1 MKKRLLSILLALCM
15 VICLVP
21 TSVFAES
28 ETNKKVETEQELV
41 DALSDSSTDI
51 ITLKNDIAIST
62 TLTVDRAVTLD
73 LVGYMLEMTGS
84 GSVIK
89 IADGG
94 HLTLKDSDPTS
105 TYYFTPNSDGLWKW
119 GTSGTKTVHGGV
131 IYGGTG
137 TKMYYSTYGGGVL
150 IEPGGAFTMNGG
162 SIVGCK
168 ADGAGGG
175 VVVQCGDANGIFT
188 MNSGAIIGCVA
199 ESGGGVETNGG
210 GVGEYGQFIMNGGVI
225 DSCVAN
231 GRTGGGGVRND
242 GLFIMGKDATIKNCK
257 AVENGQRNI
266 GSGIV
271 LAGDERQTIGGTII
285 SEDAVDEKYIFMNR
299 STMAIGENANIH
311 ANITLDGGK
320 IDLDGSRATVYGKIT
335 NDSYGGVSCFADGL
349 VTVNYKVSGE
359 DYAVQ
364 VLRSGS
370 FATRPIEPTK
380 TGYEFDGWFTS
391 DGTKWDYNT
400 AVTENITLTG
410 YLSLPVTRESEL
422 EAALADDTV
431 EVIKL
436 KDNTNTVITLEITRA
451 VTLDLNGCILSM
463 MSNIRVKSGGHLTL
477 IDSNPT
483 VEHRFVSD
491 NGLWK
496 LYENSG
502 IETVNGGV
510 IYGGKGITDRNSNG
524 YGGGVYIY
532 DGGRF
537 TMNGGNIVGCKAE
550 GYIAYGGGVFVAKGG
565 AFTMTGG
572 SITGCTAVAQG
583 YGMAFGG
590 GIRNDGESNNSNVG
604 RTTLSGTALIRDCH
618 AKGVTGANQMYGG
631 GISDAGT
638 LTISGDVTIIGCTA
652 DGYGSDAMYVNA
664 NNDSSIMGGTF
675 YGSVDDPGNKISGI
689 TVTYCLNNDKN
700 YATQVL
706 QQGDQI
712 TLPDPAKPGCT
723 FDGWYKDGTKW
734 EKTTPVTENLALT
747 GWLYIPVTSE
757 AELRAALADDTV
769 DVIRLTKD
777 IDISSSLTV
786 NRKVTLDLGGYVLQ
800 YTDTTANGSV
810 FKIVSGGDLTVI
822 DSRPD
827 AEHRFNSDNILWAP
841 DEQNGKEIVMGGV
854 ITGGT
859 GTPCY
864 VNGSSYFVACGG
876 GVYLEGD
883 ARFTMDGGNI
893 VGCIANT
900 GGGVHI
906 SENGSFTMNGGSI
919 MGCSSWDLSGPNG
932 TPYFGGV
939 YLDSGTFTMT
949 GGVIKDCAKYSVVLN
964 ENATM
969 NANGGE
975 IYGVVEVG
983 KNSYV
988 TSLDGIAGVTVFRD
1002 NFWIYHNSARVDW
1015 GIFYGSITNYYD
1027 DPIIGL
1033 TVTYMNGETIYAR
1046 QILPSGALATRP
1058 DAPAATPGYTF
1069 GGWNKAD
1076 GTAWDY
1082 ASDKVTD
1089 NITLYAKWIANTY
1102 TVTFDTAGGTEIAP
1116 ITQGYGTAITA
1127 PAAPTKEGYT
1137 FVGWDK
1143 SIPTTMPAENITI
1156 TAQWKINKYTI
1167 TFDTAGGTE
1176 IAPITQDYGTQIA
1189 SPAAPTRE
1197 GYNFVGWDKS
1207 IPATMPAEN
1216 ITITAQWKD
1225 TEKPTGE
1232 IIIGTNKW
1240 QSFLNKLTFG
1250 LFFKDTQEVTINA
1263 ADNSGAVFISY
1274 FVTDQDLSEAEL
1286 GSLVY
1291 YAYDEPF
1298 CIDPNGEYIIYA
1310 MLVDESLNIT
1320 YLRSDRLTLDNVR
1333 PVITGIENGKIYCA
1347 AQTVSIDEKYADTVT
1362 VNGTAVELDENGS
1375 FVLSPAD
1382 GEQKIIAADK
1392 AGNTAEMTVTVN
1404 DGHTFGEWK
1413 SNGDGT
1419 HTRKCT
1425 ADGCNSCETKN
1436 CSGGKSTCAEKAI
1449 CELCGKAYGE
1459 LNASNHTNL
1468 VNFPAKAATTD
1479 AEGNIEYWRCEGCG
1493 KYFAD
1498 SAGTKEITAK
1508 DTVTGKLP
1516 SDKKSPQTGASGMLA
1531 LCAALLLA
1539 SGGTAAVISTR
1550 KKKKFGKAE

>member
-73 LVGYMLEMTGS
+73 VYGYMLEITGS
-84 GSVIK
+84 GSVINIK
-89 IADGG
+89 SGG
-94 HLTLKDSDPTS
+94 HLTLKDSDPTVEHR
-105 TYYFTPNSDGLWKW
+105 FVSDNGLWKLDEI
-119 GTSGTKTVHGGV
+119 SGTETVRGGV

-199 ESGGGVETNGG
+199 ESGGGVETDGG

-285 SEDAVDEKYIFMNR
+285 SEDVVDEKYIFMNR
-299 STMAIGENANIH
+299 STMAIGESANIH

-349 VTVNYKVSGE
+349 VTVNYKVNGE

-364 VLRSGS
+364 ILRSGS

-380 TGYEFDGWFTS
+380 TGYEFDDWFVS

-410 YLSLPVTRESEL
+410 S
-422 EAALADDTV
+422 
-431 EVIKL
+431 
-436 KDNTNTVITLEITRA
+436 
-451 VTLDLNGCILSM
+451 
-463 MSNIRVKSGGHLTL
+463 
-477 IDSNPT
+477 
-483 VEHRFVSD
+483 
-491 NGLWK
+491 
-496 LYENSG
+496 
-502 IETVNGGV
+502 
-510 IYGGKGITDRNSNG
+510 
-524 YGGGVYIY
+524 
-532 DGGRF
+532 
-537 TMNGGNIVGCKAE
+537 
-550 GYIAYGGGVFVAKGG
+550 
-565 AFTMTGG
+565 
-572 SITGCTAVAQG
+572 
-583 YGMAFGG
+583 
-590 GIRNDGESNNSNVG
+590 
-604 RTTLSGTALIRDCH
+604 
-618 AKGVTGANQMYGG
+618 
-631 GISDAGT
+631 
-638 LTISGDVTIIGCTA
+638 
-652 DGYGSDAMYVNA
+652 
-664 NNDSSIMGGTF
+664 
-675 YGSVDDPGNKISGI
+675 
-689 TVTYCLNNDKN
+689 
-700 YATQVL
+700 
-706 QQGDQI
+706 
-712 TLPDPAKPGCT
+712 
-723 FDGWYKDGTKW
+723 
-734 EKTTPVTENLALT
+734 
-747 GWLYIPVTSE
+747 LYIPVTSE
-757 AELRAALADDTV
+757 TELRAALADDTA

-786 NRKVTLDLGGYVLQ
+786 LRKVTLDLNGYVLKM
-800 YTDTTANGSV
+800 TGSGSV
-810 FKIVSGGDLTVI
+810 IILDNKSGITGDLTLI
-822 DSRPD
+822 DSNPT
-827 AEHRFNSDNILWAP
+827 AEHKFKVNGAEPWVLDNSGT
-841 DEQNGKEIVMGGV
+841 ETVYGGI

-859 GTPCY
+859 GSRIFFS
-864 VNGSSYFVACGG
+864 NGVSGG
-876 GVYLEGD
+876 GVIIGSGAL
-883 ARFTMDGGNI
+883 TMNGGNI
-893 VGCIANT
+893 VGCIANR
-900 GGGVHI
+900 GGGLFL
-906 SENGSFTMNGGSI
+906 SDGSFTMNAGSI
-919 MGCSSWDLSGPNG
+919 VGCSTPNRLTTGEAFHGGIYAFGPMANAD
-932 TPYFGGV
+932 TTGV
-939 YLDSGTFTMT
+939 ITLT
-949 GGVIKDCAKYSVVLN
+949 GGLIKNNGRYDI
-964 ENATM
+964 NAAYMTTIY
-969 NANGGE
+969 ANGGE
-975 IYGVVEVG
+975 VYGGVHLNQSSKITCLAEDNGITAFKG
-983 KNSYV
+983 KTV
-988 TSLDGIAGVTVFRD
+988 IGGTSSV
-1002 NFWIYHNSARVDW
+1002 NPSHVDW
-1015 GIFYGSITNYYD
+1015 GLFYG
-1027 DPIIGL
+1027 GL
-1033 TVTYMNGETIYAR
+1033 DIYGNTTGVIVTYKDGDSEHAK
-1046 QILPSGALATRP
+1046 QVLPSGTLATRP
-1058 DAPAATPGYTF
+1058 DDPTATPGYTF

-1127 PAAPTKEGYT
+1127 PAAPTREGYT
-1137 FVGWDK
+1137 FIGWDTE
-1143 SIPTTMPAENITI
+1143 IPTTMPAENMTV

-1320 YLRSDRLTLDNVR
+1320 YLRSDRITLDNVR
-1333 PVITGIENGKIYCA
+1333 PVITGIENGKTYCE
-1347 AQTVSIDEKYADTVT
+1347 AQTVTVDEKYVDTVT
-1362 VNGTAVELDENGS
+1362 VNGTEVELDEEGS
-1375 FVLSPAD
+1375 FTLAPAN
-1382 GEQKIIAADK
+1382 GKQKIIAADK

-1413 SNGDGT
+1413 SNGGGT

-1436 CSGGKSTCAEKAI
+1436 CSGGKATCAEKAI

-1468 VNFPAKAATTD
+1468 VSFPAKAATTD

-1531 LCAALLLA
+1531 LCAALLLT

>member
-1 MKKRLLSILLALCM
+1 MKKRLLSILLAICM

-21 TSVFAES
+21 TSVFAEN

-73 LVGYMLEMTGS
+73 VYGYMLEITGS
-84 GSVIK
+84 GSVINIK
-89 IADGG
+89 SGG

-105 TYYFTPNSDGLWKW
+105 AYKFTPDANGLWKW
-119 GTSGTKTVHGGV
+119 GTSGTKTVRGGV
-131 IYGGTG
+131 IYGGNAE
-137 TKMYYSTYGGGVL
+137 YGGGVH
-150 IEPGGAFTMNGG
+150 IEAGGRFTMNGG
-162 SIVGCK
+162 SIVGCL
-168 ADGAGGG
+168 ASRDSSGYGGG
-175 VVVQCGDANGIFT
+175 VYVIDGGAFE
-188 MNSGAIIGCVA
+188 MNDGAAIIGCVA
-199 ESGGGVETNGG
+199 VMGYGGGVYCEGR
-210 GVGEYGQFIMNGGVI
+210 FIMNGGTI
-225 DSCVAN
+225 RDCTAFTAGAIEYLGKTPLTLNGNIIAGSNDISNHPDSGVTGNTISINGVSNLILGDKADIQADISVSICTIHAN
-231 GRTGGGGVRND
+231 GGVVK
-242 GLFIMGKDATIKNCK
+242 G
-257 AVENGQRNI
+257 NI
-266 GSGIV
+266 RSYSKSTV
-271 LAGDERQTIGGTII
+271 CVDEGVSGGTII
-285 SEDAVDEKYIFMNR
+285 YGQIRGSYISVDGP
-299 STMAIGENANIH
+299 A
-311 ANITLDGGK
+311 
-320 IDLDGSRATVYGKIT
+320 
-335 NDSYGGVSCFADGL
+335 
-349 VTVNYKVSGE
+349 VNYKVNGE

-364 VLRSGS
+364 ILRSGS

-380 TGYEFDGWFTS
+380 MGYEFDGWFVS
-391 DGTKWDYNT
+391 DGTKWDCNT
-400 AVTENITLTG
+400 AVTEKITITG
-410 YLSLPVTRESEL
+410 YLSLPVASESEL
-422 EAALADDTV
+422 EAALADVTV
-431 EVIKL
+431 DAIKL
-436 KDNTNTVITLEITRA
+436 KDNTNTVSTLEITRA
-451 VTLDLNGCILSM
+451 VILDLNGCILSM

-496 LYENSG
+496 LYETSG

-510 IYGGKGITDRNSNG
+510 IYGGKGLTDRNRNG

-537 TMNGGNIVGCKAE
+537 TMIGGNIVGCKAE

-604 RTTLSGTALIRDCH
+604 RTTLSGTAVIRDCH
-618 AKGVTGANQMYGG
+618 AKGVTDINRLYGG

-652 DGYGSDAMYVNA
+652 DEYGSDAMYVNA

-786 NRKVTLDLGGYVLQ
+786 LRKVTLDLGGYVLQ

-854 ITGGT
+854 IIGGT

-919 MGCSSWDLSGPNG
+919 MGCSSWDLSGPSG

-988 TSLDGIAGVTVFRD
+988 TGLDGIAGVTVFRD

-1046 QILPSGALATRP
+1046 QILPSGTLATRP
-1058 DAPAATPGYTF
+1058 DAPTTTPGYTF

-1127 PAAPTKEGYT
+1127 PAAPTREGYT

-1298 CIDPNGEYIIYA
+1298 CINPNGEYIIYA

-1320 YLRSDRLTLDNVR
+1320 YLRSDRITLDNVR
-1333 PVITGIENGKIYCA
+1333 PVITGIENGKTYCE
-1347 AQTVSIDEKYADTVT
+1347 AQMVTISDNYAYTVT
-1362 VNGTAVELDENGS
+1362 ANGTAVELDENNS

-1382 GEQKIIAADK
+1382 GEQQIVVTDK
-1392 AGNTAEMTVTVN
+1392 AGNTAEITVTVN

-1436 CSGGKSTCAEKAI
+1436 CSGGKATCAEKAI

-1468 VNFPAKAATTD
+1468 VSFPAKAATTD
-1479 AEGNIEYWRCEGCG
+1479 AEGNIEYWRCESCG

-1516 SDKKSPQTGASGMLA
+1516 SDKKSPQTGDGGMLA